1 VAGSAFHP
9 EDRVVVSV
17 TWFPRP
23 FVILSLGML
32 VPSFR
37 PVPAAAQT
45 PPSLGD
51 LVSRAL
57 RNNPDIRLASVRT
70 DSARA
75 EGRIARAIPNP
86 TLAAIPNAPYQ
97 YQASLPLDVGPQR
110 LLRTRAAGNG
120 SVAAQLDLADVTRQV
135 VLQVRRAYYDLL
147 LAEAEREVA
156 GTQRDIFRQVLAAD
170 SVRVRIGDAPAR
182 NLVKSEIELARAE
195 GDLNQ
200 AAAAVREAG
209 LNLQALI
216 GVTAPDTG
224 FAVAGVLAYRP
235 IPAFDALVQATGQ
248 DRPDLLAAQRREQQA
263 RALRGL
269 AAATILPV
277 PALSVT
283 YQPRG
288 GFDRTE
294 WWTVGAS
301 GRFSLGLG
309 LQIPL
314 FYQNGGERA
323 RATAGVEAASVAE
336 GRTRLGV
343 QTDIAIAADQY
354 RAAAARVA
362 RYEGGLVARSDT
374 ALAQARYAYRAG
386 AASLLD
392 LLDAIR
398 TSGEIRLAGAR
409 AIHDYWVSGYALAAA
424 AGQDVLPQ

>member
-1 VAGSAFHP
+1 MSVA
-9 EDRVVVSV
+9 
-17 TWFPRP
+17 WFPNA
-23 FVILSLGML
+23 FVILSLGTL
-32 VPSFR
+32 VPGFR
-37 PVPAAAQT
+37 PDPAAAQRA
-45 PPSLGD
+45 PGLGD

-57 RNNPDIRLASVRT
+57 RDNPDISLARVRT

-75 EGRIARAIPNP
+75 EGRIARALPNP

-97 YQASLPLDVGPQR
+97 YQASLPLDVGPRR
-110 LLRTRAAGNG
+110 LLRTRATTAGL
-120 SVAAQLDLADVTRQV
+120 VAANLDLADVTRQV

-147 LAEAEREVA
+147 LAQAQREVA
-156 GTQRDIFRQVLAAD
+156 GSQRDILRQVLAAD
-170 SVRVRIGDAPAR
+170 SLRVRVGDAPAR

-200 AAAAVREAG
+200 AAATVREAG

-224 FAVAGVLAYRP
+224 FAVAGGLAYRP
-235 IPAFDALVQATGQ
+235 TSAFDGFGQATGQ
-248 DRPDLLAAQRREQQA
+248 DRPDLLAAQRRRQQA

-269 AAATILPV
+269 AAATVLPV
-277 PALSVT
+277 PTLSVT

-288 GFDRTE
+288 GFDRKE

-309 LQIPL
+309 LQVPI

-323 RATAGVEAASVAE
+323 RATAGVEAATVSE
-336 GRTRLGV
+336 SRTRLEV
-343 QTDIAIAADQY
+343 QTDIAIAGDQY

-424 AGQDVLPQ
+424 AGQDVIPE